1 MEINKVD
8 KFLTTHEYLTSLG
21 LKIKTIDNERPW
33 GGFFVIDDVSSEKF
47 VSTFFP
53 NIPSHKLN
61 AGKISPKILLVEPQ
75 KKLSWQYHNRRSE
88 IWKLIEGEAGI
99 VRSNDNEQTP
109 IQPMKIDDIVEL
121 QQGER
126 HRLVGLEGWGTI
138 AEIWIHTDP
147 NNPSNEDDIIRVSDD
162 FGR

>member
-1 MEINKVD
+1 MEINKEY
-8 KFLTTHEYLTSLG
+8 KFLKTHEYLTDLG
-21 LKIKTIDNERPW
+21 IEIKTVDKERPW
-33 GGFFVIDDVSSEKF
+33 GGFFVIEDASSEKF

-53 NIPSHKLN
+53 TIPSEKFN
-61 AGKISPKILLVEPQ
+61 VGKISPKILLVEPQ

-88 IWKLIEGEAGI
+88 VWKLIDGAAGI
-99 VRSNDNEQTP
+99 VRSNDNEQTH
-109 IQPMKIDDIVEL
+109 IQQMKIDDIIEL

-126 HRLVGLEGWGTI
+126 HRLVGLDEWGTI

-147 NNPSNEDDIIRVSDD
+147 KNPSNEDDIIRVSDD